1 MDAPP
6 DFCFETDVID
16 SKSLVE
22 SNLSLFIYII
32 RKARTTLRIPS
43 LLSDHEDLS
52 KLSKREQLIVLKSST
67 MYPDGEKERHLP
79 GCRAG
84 PGGILPRRS
93 AQLKTGKRPSV
104 PSPARLEE
112 FVHQFRESHYV
123 SQCSGLLVGL
133 SLSSYFIREL
143 LVCWLF
149 FSLLF
154 VCVALLL
161 LSGVLAVQAG
171 EYLTVW
177 ARTLGRMT
185 PVVALAHAAL
195 PVKSISDARKLE

>member
-1 MDAPP
+1 MQGWAG
-6 DFCFETDVID
+6 
-16 SKSLVE
+16 
-22 SNLSLFIYII
+22 
-32 RKARTTLRIPS
+32 R
-43 LLSDHEDLS
+43 
-52 KLSKREQLIVLKSST
+52 
-67 MYPDGEKERHLP
+67 YP
-79 GCRAG
+79 
-84 PGGILPRRS
+84 
-93 AQLKTGKRPSV
+93 
-104 PSPARLEE
+104 PSPFCAVKHWKKAFRSKPSEIEE

-123 SQCSGLLVGL
+123 SQFSGFLVGL

-195 PVKSISDARKLE
+195 PVKNISDARKFE

>member
-1 MDAPP
+1 MH
-6 DFCFETDVID
+6 
-16 SKSLVE
+16 
-22 SNLSLFIYII
+22 
-32 RKARTTLRIPS
+32 R
-43 LLSDHEDLS
+43 
-52 KLSKREQLIVLKSST
+52 
-67 MYPDGEKERHLP
+67 
-79 GCRAG
+79 
-84 PGGILPRRS
+84 
-93 AQLKTGKRPSV
+93 
-104 PSPARLEE
+104 
-112 FVHQFRESHYV
+112 FRESHYV

-177 ARTLGRMT
+177 ARTLAGMT
-185 PVVALAHAAL
+185 PVVALAHSDPPL
-195 PVKSISDARKLE
+195 KIISDARKLE

>member
-1 MDAPP
+1 M
-6 DFCFETDVID
+6 
-16 SKSLVE
+16 
-22 SNLSLFIYII
+22 
-32 RKARTTLRIPS
+32 
-43 LLSDHEDLS
+43 
-52 KLSKREQLIVLKSST
+52 Q
-67 MYPDGEKERHLP
+67 
-79 GCRAG
+79 
-84 PGGILPRRS
+84 
-93 AQLKTGKRPSV
+93 
-104 PSPARLEE
+104 
-112 FVHQFRESHYV
+112 QFRESHRV
-123 SQCSGLLVGL
+123 SQFSGLLVGL

-149 FSLLF
+149 FCLLF

-161 LSGVLAVQAG
+161 LSGVLAVRAG